1 MPIIPVPDDLRTWV
15 EIDHSAL
22 RQNLAFV
29 RRRIGTEASI
39 LAVVKANAYGHGA
52 EEIVRTLSGDT
63 AVFGVANLGE
73 AEKVAAAGTGRDV
86 LLMSPCLPAE
96 RKAAVKAGHIVTVS
110 SAEEAEAFARFG
122 GVRVNFKIDT
132 GMGRIGCRKDRAVEE
147 VSRLIAAPGV
157 DLHSLSTHLPSAD
170 VDSGFTATQLREFRQ
185 LLGELRAVVGKVA
198 CHALNSA
205 GLLTKPEHDFDF
217 VRPGLILYGVSPLPE
232 YQRELVP
239 VLAWK
244 ARAVLVRDLP
254 EGAGVSYGRSFVTT
268 QATRAAVLAVGYAD
282 GFPRQA
288 SGQGAGVLL
297 RGVWCPLLGRVTMDQ
312 IVVDVSGVPGIREGD
327 VATLIGRDGDR
338 EIPAQELAEQA
349 DTIPWD
355 ILARIGERVERI
367 HARASGLGEEPDR

>member
-52 EEIVRTLSGDT
+52 EEIVRTLFGDT

-147 VSRLIAAPGV
+147 VS
-157 DLHSLSTHLPSAD
+157 HSSRRRASIC
-170 VDSGFTATQLREFRQ
+170 TA
-185 LLGELRAVVGKVA
+185 
-198 CHALNSA
+198 
-205 GLLTKPEHDFDF
+205 
-217 VRPGLILYGVSPLPE
+217 
-232 YQRELVP
+232 
-239 VLAWK
+239 
-244 ARAVLVRDLP
+244 
-254 EGAGVSYGRSFVTT
+254 
-268 QATRAAVLAVGYAD
+268 
-282 GFPRQA
+282 FPRTC
-288 SGQGAGVLL
+288 L
-297 RGVWCPLLGRVTMDQ
+297 RRMW
-312 IVVDVSGVPGIREGD
+312 I
-327 VATLIGRDGDR
+327 
-338 EIPAQELAEQA
+338 
-349 DTIPWD
+349 
-355 ILARIGERVERI
+355 
-367 HARASGLGEEPDR
+367 RASRRRNCGNSGNYLES